1 MGCRNVVLV
10 LAACV
15 LVVPRVGAQ
24 DSAQQAAQQAELRAA
39 IEQIARD
46 RPPQAE
52 MAARD
57 LMRQLSLAQASLDS
71 LRMKS
76 LGEYWGEVAQLTVQR
91 EMLLH
96 QADSLRR
103 KLMGQLFATEAQA
116 RALQRQFRDMTA
128 TPATP
133 GPIVVINGVP
143 VKGDM
148 IDGVPVRA

>member
-1 MGCRNVVLV
+1 GGRKGGHVLSSF
-10 LAACV
+10 A
-15 LVVPRVGAQ
+15 RVETRDGAR
-24 DSAQQAAQQAELRAA
+24 DSAQKSAQQAELRAA

-46 RPPQAE
+46 RPPHAE

-71 LRMKS
+71 LRVKS

-103 KLMGQLFATEAQA
+103 KLMGQMFATEAQA
-116 RALQRQFRDMTA
+116 RALQRQYR
-128 TPATP
+128 
-133 GPIVVINGVP
+133 
-143 VKGDM
+143 
-148 IDGVPVRA
+148 